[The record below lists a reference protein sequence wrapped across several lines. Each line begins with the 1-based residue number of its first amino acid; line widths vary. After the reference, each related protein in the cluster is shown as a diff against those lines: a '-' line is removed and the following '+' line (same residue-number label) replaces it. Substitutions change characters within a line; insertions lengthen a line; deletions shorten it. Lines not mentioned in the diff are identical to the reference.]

1 MQCRTVPWDGTGFFF
16 IFSARN
22 RGFSGIMGGDD
33 DGRRLFMKKEK
44 YPVRK
49 EFEFLEPVVMPMTI
63 RGIRIDNLGLKLTW
77 FLAPYDRFRVRLS
90 SFRLRLRDGGR
101 IKVHV
106 FSPRFVKKPVPALV
120 YYPGGGFMQTAAFA
134 HKRNAA
140 KMAAGAKCKVFLV
153 HYRLAPKHPFPT
165 GLLDC
170 EEAFDFILSHAQ
182 KLKIDPSR
190 IAMGGDSAGGTLTA
204 GVILRQRDE
213 GERRPILAMLLYPA
227 LEDGNADFES
237 RKKYVDTPMF
247 NTERFHFIEKYYYRN
262 GMQGMEQY
270 AFPLRTRDYSG
281 LPPAYIETAEFDCLH
296 DDGVIAAK
304 TLRDAGI
311 PVELVETKGTL
322 HGYDAVEASPV
333 TRDCLRRRIGALR
346 KAFGM
351 VREDSAGDVRK

>member
-1 MQCRTVPWDGTGFFF
+1 
-16 IFSARN
+16 
-22 RGFSGIMGGDD
+22 
-33 DGRRLFMKKEK
+33 MKNAK

-49 EFEFLEPVVMPMTI
+49 EFALLEPVVMPMTI
-63 RGIRIDNLGLKLTW
+63 QGIRLANLGLKLTW
-77 FLAPYDRFRVRLS
+77 FLASYDHFRVRLS
-90 SFRLRLRDGGR
+90 SFRIRLRDGGR

-140 KMAAGAKCKVFLV
+140 KMAAGAKCKVLLV
-153 HYRLAPKHPFPT
+153 HYRLAPKYPFPT

-170 EEAFDFILSHAQ
+170 EEAFDYILSHAE
-182 KLKIDPSR
+182 KLGIDPGR

-213 GERRPILAMLLYPA
+213 GEARPMFAMLLYPA
-227 LEDGNADFES
+227 LEDGNADFPS

-247 NTERFHFIEKYYYRN
+247 NTERFHFIEKYYYRD
-262 GMQGMEQY
+262 GLQGMETY
-270 AFPLRTRDYSG
+270 AFPLRNKDYSG

-296 DDGVIAAK
+296 DDGPIAAE
-304 TLRDAGI
+304 TLRKAGI
-311 PVELVETKGTL
+311 PVDLVETKGTL
-322 HGYDAVEASPV
+322 HGYDAIEASPV

-351 VREDSAGDVRK
+351 VKKDPGEPAE